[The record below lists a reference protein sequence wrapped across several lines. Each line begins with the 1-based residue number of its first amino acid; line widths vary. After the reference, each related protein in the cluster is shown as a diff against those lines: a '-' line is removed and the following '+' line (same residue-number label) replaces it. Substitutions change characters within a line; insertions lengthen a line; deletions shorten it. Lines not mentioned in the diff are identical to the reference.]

1 MKKTKALIWL
11 TCLLLIMSP
20 VTNVYA
26 SSENPSIVV
35 YCGETNDE
43 NVAVFAKPSV
53 KSKLLGYLRYGESVS
68 GTLTDDEKWLEVTY
82 GDSTGY
88 ILNSKFSVGGLPSR
102 TFTMPANSGYKS
114 FMYSSS
120 IKSWDPAKVKK
131 KAKIGKYGILTV
143 NDRFC
148 VAIGTK
154 ANVQDGQYFDVILKN
169 GTVIP
174 CIKCDTKDNRDTLA
188 NNMITRDNGCC
199 LEFVV
204 DKAQLNSKAKGRG
217 DISFV
222 CDAWNSPVAKLEIYN
237 YNVLR

>member
-1 MKKTKALIWL
+1 MKKSTTMIWL
-11 TCLLLIMSP
+11 TCLMLILSP

-43 NVAVFAKPSV
+43 HVMVFEKPSA
-53 KSKLLGYLRYGESVS
+53 KSKLLGYLRYGELVY
-68 GTLTDDEKWLEVTY
+68 GTLTDNEKWLEVTY
-82 GDSTGY
+82 NGSVGY
-88 ILNSKFSVGGLPSR
+88 ILNSKFSVGDIPSR
-102 TFTMPANSGYKS
+102 MYKMPANTGYKS

-148 VAIGTK
+148 VAIGTA
-154 ANVQDGQYFDVILKN
+154 ANVPDGQYFDAILKN

-174 CIKCDTKDNRDTLA
+174 CVKCDTKANCDTLA
-188 NNMITRDNGCC
+188 NNMITKSNGCC

-204 DKAQLNSKAKGRG
+204 DKKQLNSKAKGRG

-222 CDAWNSPVAKLEIYN
+222 SSDWSSPVAKLEIYN
-237 YNVLR
+237 YNVLK